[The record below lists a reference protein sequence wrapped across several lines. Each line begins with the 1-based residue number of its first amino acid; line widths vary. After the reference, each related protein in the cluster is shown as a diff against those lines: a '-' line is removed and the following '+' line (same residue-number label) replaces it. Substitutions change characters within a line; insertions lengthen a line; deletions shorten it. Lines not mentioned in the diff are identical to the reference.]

1 MLHGGMPQLPQ
12 GMPQSFKWGLMRSTL
27 LPSKSELILCLRTC
41 CPSRE
46 RHAYPYKTF
55 HISLWWELCQED
67 AAVLL
72 GDKIK
77 PPVDQKCCFLLFM
90 LAAATK
96 TRSREANTTLSF
108 ERGASGQNWIS
119 FLFDIHWLNTIFHH
133 NNQNWISFLF
143 DIHWLNTIFHHNNT
157 FTTTTTATTT
167 TTTATATATATA
179 TTTTNN
185 NNDNI

>member
-1 MLHGGMPQLPQ
+1 
-12 GMPQSFKWGLMRSTL
+12 
-27 LPSKSELILCLRTC
+27 
-41 CPSRE
+41 
-46 RHAYPYKTF
+46 
-55 HISLWWELCQED
+55 
-67 AAVLL
+67 
-72 GDKIK
+72 
-77 PPVDQKCCFLLFM
+77 M

-133 NNQNWISFLF
+133 NN
-143 DIHWLNTIFHHNNT
+143 T
-157 FTTTTTATTT
+157 FTTTTTTAT